1 MERAS
6 GTSEGR
12 STSSGEEGPRY
23 LIGQVDVDEGGFE
36 QRRDFLGGL
45 SVVKHRVSLLI
56 YQRRRVRSAP
66 PMSNAIFNSR
76 DWACVWSGVRP
87 ACVVGRVGVVGER
100 VPGEVSQERV

>member
-56 YQRRRVRSAP
+56 YERRRVRSACDQCRP
-66 PMSNAIFNSR
+66 QFAR
-76 DWACVWSGVRP
+76 LGVRL
-87 ACVVGRVGVVGER
+87 ER
-100 VPGEVSQERV
+100 RLAGLRG

>member
-12 STSSGEEGPRY
+12 STSSGEEVPRY
-23 LIGQVDVDEGGFE
+23 LIGQVDVDEGAFE

-56 YQRRRVRSAP
+56 YERRRVRSAHEQCHLQF
-66 PMSNAIFNSR
+66 AR
-76 DWACVWSGVRP
+76 LGVRL
-87 ACVVGRVGVVGER
+87 ER
-100 VPGEVSQERV
+100 CSAGLRG

>member
-12 STSSGEEGPRY
+12 STSSGEEVPRY

-56 YQRRRVRSAP
+56 YERRRVRSACDQCRP
-66 PMSNAIFNSR
+66 QFTR
-76 DWACVWSGVRP
+76 LGVRL
-87 ACVVGRVGVVGER
+87 ER
-100 VPGEVSQERV
+100 RSAGLRG

>member
-23 LIGQVDVDEGGFE
+23 LIGQVDVDEGQGGFE

-45 SVVKHRVSLLI
+45 SVVKHRVSLFI
-56 YQRRRVRSAP
+56 YQRGRVRSASDQCRP
-66 PMSNAIFNSR
+66 QFAR
-76 DWACVWSGVRP
+76 LGVRLERRS
-87 ACVVGRVGVVGER
+87 AGLRGRGEGGR
-100 VPGEVSQERV
+100 SR